1 MTIKLSQ
8 LPEGSV
14 GTITNLNLPED
25 LAERL
30 FGMGFVIGE
39 KIETIRRAP
48 LGDPT
53 VYKIMETNVTLRDE
67 LSSNIFVEA
76 PLVPLSS
83 CHEGKYE
90 IVKICGGRG
99 LSHRLVREDLIEGSE
114 IDIVENLRGP
124 LKVKVNG
131 NIQLVPRG
139 QARKIIVREAN

>member
-14 GTITNLNLPED
+14 GTITNLELPD
-25 LAERL
+25 NLAERL

-53 VYKIMETNVTLRDE
+53 VYKIMDTNVTLRNE
-67 LSSNIFVEA
+67 LSSNIFVDA
-76 PLVPLSS
+76 PVVPLSS
-83 CHEGKYE
+83 CRSGKYE
-90 IVKICGGRG
+90 IVKICAGRG
-99 LSHRLVREDLIEGSE
+99 LIHRLTRENLIKGTS
-114 IDIVENLRGP
+114 INIVENLCGS
-124 LKVKVNG
+124 LKVEVNG
-131 NIQLVPRG
+131 KICMVPRG